1 MIFTLGTFLWDGNLC
16 TQQHIPIISGRWG
29 RKRKEKKERKKKS
42 NNDDGAEEY
51 VIPFEIEPIPQ
62 GCDNKTT
69 FASLVIFQILWP
81 KRGFDID
88 VKKTVGTLKRIIA
101 RRHGSVESIKLW
113 KIVKAPQNLLEDDR
127 MTLADCGFVGR
138 GKEVVKSPLAH
149 LVKGPPTKV
158 PGSDDEDE
166 GEAANEQDEEEQ
178 DGSDQDNNE
187 EDNEGEATDK
197 DEEEEEDDDPS
208 VVRVIYDFVPEL
220 SRVPCS
226 CCLHEAIRHMSKHI
240 CI

>member
-1 MIFTLGTFLWDGNLC
+1 MY

-29 RKRKEKKERKKKS
+29 KKRKGKRVKERKKRAAM
-42 NNDDGAEEY
+42 NGAEEY
-51 VIPFEIEPIPQ
+51 VIPFEIEPIHKIVTIKPLLLHWSFS
-62 GCDNKTT
+62 K
-69 FASLVIFQILWP
+69 SLWP
-81 KRGFDID
+81 KKGFDID

-158 PGSDDEDE
+158 AGSDDEMKVKPPMYKMKNKM
-166 GEAANEQDEEEQ
+166 G
-178 DGSDQDNNE
+178 
-187 EDNEGEATDK
+187 
-197 DEEEEEDDDPS
+197 
-208 VVRVIYDFVPEL
+208 VIRTIMKKIMTVKRQIKMRKRKKMMIQVLYESFMTLSQEL

-226 CCLHEAIRHMSKHI
+226 SCLHEVIRHMSKHI
-240 CI
+240 CNLVPGYFVI

>member
-1 MIFTLGTFLWDGNLC
+1 MG
-16 TQQHIPIISGRWG
+16 
-29 RKRKEKKERKKKS
+29 KKKKGKKGKGKKKKS
-42 NNDDGAEEY
+42 SNDDGAEEY
-51 VIPFEIEPIPQ
+51 VIPFEIEPIHKVVTIKPLLLHWSFS
-62 GCDNKTT
+62 K
-69 FASLVIFQILWP
+69 SLWP

-166 GEAANEQDEEEQ
+166 GEAANVQDEEQ

-208 VVRVIYDFVPEL
+208 VVRVIYDFVPRTVKSPLLLL
-220 SRVPCS
+220 SPRG
-226 CCLHEAIRHMSKHI
+226 H
-240 CI
+240 